1 MSQVIGPIR
10 TSSHMIKVSH
20 FDTFVM
26 QQKGYVTCASD
37 GRTLLKYCIDA
48 AGRRTRIIQEKST
61 SKQITTSDPLQCIG
75 QHSTLLLVVAK
86 IMLFWLRTAAKN
98 NIESLGV

>member
-1 MSQVIGPIR
+1 MCVTCYLANVSGHR
-10 TSSHMIKVSH
+10 THTSSHMIKVSH

-48 AGRRTRIIQEKST
+48 AGRRTRMIQEKST
-61 SKQITTSDPLQCIG
+61 SKQITTSVL
-75 QHSTLLLVVAK
+75 K
-86 IMLFWLRTAAKN
+86 
-98 NIESLGV
+98 